1 MQNIEWQKQLFT
13 GVLYCGYSEKFP
25 KTHKKKPLMES
36 FYANFFRTRYL
47 HKTYKW
53 LVLKHEKNITG
64 KKKIFYQYKKIN
76 CNMSNIATY
85 TLPVFSI
92 QHVMTMRNV
101 YIIKIFEVCWHFTV
115 LRSSNGLETFLIWL
129 FPCYLYWVFK
139 LFASS
144 TFVTA
149 YFWFVFQILIHVM
162 QRKKM

>member
-1 MQNIEWQKQLFT
+1 MFCTVATLKN
-13 GVLYCGYSEKFP
+13 FP
-25 KTHKKKPLMES
+25 KLTRKNLSWSPFMRIFSERDIYTKHISDWFWNTKKILQVKKK
-36 FYANFFRTRYL
+36 F
-47 HKTYKW
+47 
-53 LVLKHEKNITG
+53 
-64 KKKIFYQYKKIN
+64 FYQYKKIN

-92 QHVMTMRNV
+92 QYVMTMRNV